1 MKNITNVLLAILLSF
16 TSMAQGDFT
25 VVAPDGSLEL
35 PKSIFMHHRG
45 YYGGEGE
52 DWCYLKIYEDSITQ
66 GIGWDVTSSKYKKI
80 MQKGEKVLVAL
91 EGSMNEQCTTY
102 KFWEFDFSEY
112 LSCIKTTKGC
122 DSDIPVF
129 KVRTFKSE
137 KLLLEATPS
146 DYSDQFYDAPW
157 FRDNYEDLDEISL
170 YYSPERKDAAY
181 KLKGELE
188 SQGFLVKIMD
198 SPSQKKWVSNLVN
211 KESYTS
217 SKYPNHYN
225 VRKVKKIASSVL
237 GHNLKLYSSKNRKDI
252 LIVLTEKYSLNK

>member
-1 MKNITNVLLAILLSF
+1 MKNITTFLLAILLSF
-16 TSMAQGDFT
+16 TVLAKGEFT
-25 VVAPDGSLEL
+25 VLASDGSLEL

-52 DWCYLKIYEDSITQ
+52 DWCYLKIYEDSIAQ
-66 GIGWDVTSSKYKKI
+66 GIGSDVTSSRYKKI

-91 EGSMNEQCTTY
+91 EGSMNEQCTKY

-122 DSDIPVF
+122 DSNIPVF

-146 DYSDQFYDAPW
+146 DYSDKFYDAPY
-157 FRDNYEDLDEISL
+157 FKDNYEDLNEISL

-181 KLKGELE
+181 KLKVELE

-198 SPSQKKWVSNLVN
+198 SPSQKWLSNVVN
-211 KESYTS
+211 YESYTS

-225 VRKVKKIASSVL
+225 VRKVKKVVSSVL
-237 GHNLKLYSSKNRKDI
+237 GHNLKLYSSKDQKDI